1 MLAFKNV
8 ISNHGIGTFKDKS
21 QGSCPPLWEVSLV
34 KGVVDYDFTF
44 LTLVSV

>member
-1 MLAFKNV
+1 MNELEPHYFYDMSECKA
-8 ISNHGIGTFKDKS
+8 SL
-21 QGSCPPLWEVSLV
+21 QGL